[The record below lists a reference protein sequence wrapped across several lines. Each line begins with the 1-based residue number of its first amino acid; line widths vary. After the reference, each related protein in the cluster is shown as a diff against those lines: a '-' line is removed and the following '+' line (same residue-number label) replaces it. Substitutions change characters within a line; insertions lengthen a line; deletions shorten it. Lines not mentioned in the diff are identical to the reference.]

1 MPVIKG
7 WMADKTKN
15 EVCDI
20 LMAAGL
26 PCGPVQNSQDIF
38 NCPHVQAREMFVS
51 IPDAVM
57 GEVTVVGSPYKLD
70 GEEPVYGAVPQLG
83 ADNDEILTNLLNYD
97 DHKIAELK
105 ANKVI

>member
-1 MPVIKG
+1 M
-7 WMADKTKN
+7 
-15 EVCDI
+15 
-20 LMAAGL
+20 
-26 PCGPVQNSQDIF
+26 
-38 NCPHVQAREMFVS
+38 
-51 IPDAVM
+51 
-57 GEVTVVGSPYKLD
+57 